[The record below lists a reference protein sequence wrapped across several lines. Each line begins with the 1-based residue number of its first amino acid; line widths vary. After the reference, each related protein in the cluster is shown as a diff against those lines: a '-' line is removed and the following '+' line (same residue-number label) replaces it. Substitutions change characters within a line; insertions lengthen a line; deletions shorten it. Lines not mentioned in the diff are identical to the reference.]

1 MYKHFVLHQLRYIS
15 LYTIYKIDSNATSLN
30 VDNDLEL
37 IVVTFTLN

>member
-1 MYKHFVLHQLRYIS
+1 M
-15 LYTIYKIDSNATSLN
+15 IYFLIYNLQIDSNTTSLN